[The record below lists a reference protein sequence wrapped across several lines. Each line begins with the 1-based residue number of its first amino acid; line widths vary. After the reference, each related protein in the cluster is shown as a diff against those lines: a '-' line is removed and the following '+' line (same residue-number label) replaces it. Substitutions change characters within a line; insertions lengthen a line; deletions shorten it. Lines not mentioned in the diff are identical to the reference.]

1 MVMAGNAAGAA
12 TRVIKAVV
20 RGDGVQ
26 VSPEREAA
34 RLAVC
39 RGCEFVRN
47 HKIKPAY
54 LRCTQCG
61 CWLNAATKW
70 LAKARL
76 ATEDCPR
83 GKWKESG
90 C

>member
-1 MVMAGNAAGAA
+1 MASNAAGAA
-12 TRVIKAVV
+12 VRVIKAVV
-20 RGDGVQ
+20 RGDGVE

-39 RGCEFVRN
+39 SQCEFALR
-47 HKIKPAY
+47 HTAKPKF

-76 ATEDCPR
+76 ATEDCPK
-83 GKWKESG
+83 GKWKEAG